1 MRAIIILFTIAI
13 THSVFSQK
21 LDSSFF
27 STEERKR
34 VEYGEV
40 IAKLP
45 LTTQCEEIS
54 QTYAKELIK
63 LLEAN
68 EIGYCARE
76 VTVTFKAEWHNL
88 HDIEIS
94 FYLKAINN
102 IKANVYYLNN
112 NSVPKTVEV
121 ISTDLKPRTSI
132 FENTPKSFN
141 RLYIYQVETGSPN
154 IKKFG
159 FISDYDIS
167 RRFEFSKEHNI
178 EVEKRAELE
187 ELLMEEY
194 SNNSNR

>member
-1 MRAIIILFTIAI
+1 MRTIIILFTIAI

-27 STEERKR
+27 STEERKT
-34 VEYGEV
+34 VEYGEM

-54 QTYAKELIK
+54 KTYAKELIK

-68 EIGYCARE
+68 AIGYCAGE
-76 VTVTFKAEWHNL
+76 ITLTFKAEWNNL
-88 HDIEIS
+88 HDIERD

-102 IKANVYYLNN
+102 IKSNDWYLNN
-112 NSVPKTVEV
+112 NSLPKTVDMKYA
-121 ISTDLKPRTSI
+121 DLKPASSDY
-132 FENTPKSFN
+132 ENTPRSFN
-141 RLYIYQVETGSPN
+141 KLYIFYIESESNNV
-154 IKKFG
+154 KKFG
-159 FISDYDIS
+159 FISDYDIQ
-167 RRFEFSKEHNI
+167 RRFEFSDKHKI
-178 EVEKRAELE
+178 EIEKRAELE